1 MVMVY
6 ITSETQ
12 ERMRVNKKVTIRD
25 VAAAAEVSIS
35 TVHQAL
41 NGKSG
46 VSEATRGR
54 IRRLADEMGYQP
66 NAIASSLKRKTRRIA
81 VLLPSA
87 GGDNRY
93 FYPPVWRG
101 MRDYLASVTDMNL
114 ECIELP
120 YFSESEEE
128 AVEQLRGLVRER
140 RIDGLL
146 TVGHMDSITSQD
158 WQEMKEQGIAVV
170 LISSRNA
177 GSGYLC
183 CVQPD
188 YDVIGRTMAELIV
201 SRIPPFGS
209 ILLCAGNPQWL
220 AHSLIVRGFEAYL
233 TENHATNLIYKDNSW
248 NMEEQSYR
256 NILHQLSRPDV
267 AACCSVLSQSSIL
280 LGNAIEE
287 SGKAGRLF
295 AVASDLS
302 ETNMDRLKRGVLSNV
317 IQKNPYGQGYLGTKT
332 LAEFLMQGKRPERS
346 IIYVGSEVVFKSN
359 LAMYD
364 HGNYRFLIL

>member
-1 MVMVY
+1 MGG
-6 ITSETQ
+6 I
-12 ERMRVNKKVTIRD
+12 RVNRKVTIRD

-46 VSEATRGR
+46 VSSATRER
-54 IRRLADEMGYQP
+54 IHQLADEMGYQP

-81 VLLPSA
+81 VVLPSA

-101 MRDYLASVTDMNL
+101 IQDYLNSVTGMNL

-120 YFSESEEE
+120 YFAESEAET
-128 AVEQLRGLVRER
+128 VEHLRELVRDR
-140 RIDGLL
+140 KIDGLL
-146 TVGHMDSITSQD
+146 TMGNVDLLTPND
-158 WQEMKEQGIAVV
+158 WKAMKAEGIAVV
-170 LISSRNA
+170 LISSRN
-177 GSGYLC
+177 SSSEYLC

-188 YDVIGRTMAELIV
+188 YDVIGRTMAELMI
-201 SRIPPFGS
+201 SRISPFGS

-233 TENHATNLIYKDNSW
+233 MENNATNLIYKEHSW
-248 NMEEQSYR
+248 TLEEQNYR
-256 NILHQLSRPDV
+256 NILRQLSRPDV
-267 AACCSVLSQSSIL
+267 AGCCSVLSQSSIL

-287 SGKAGRLF
+287 SGKSGRLF
-295 AVASDLS
+295 AVGSDLS
-302 ETNMDRLKRGVLSNV
+302 DKNIDRLKRGVINNV
-317 IQKNPYGQGYLGTKT
+317 IQKNPYAQGYLGMKT
-332 LAEFLMQGKRPERS
+332 LAEYLMQGKHPERS
-346 IIYVGSEVVFKSN
+346 VIYVGSEVVFRSN

-364 HGNYRFLIL
+364 HGDYRFLSM